1 MHHLKVLDF
10 RGEKI
15 PATRHMA
22 AAHYEGAGTG
32 RRMSYWGLSSAGPNN
47 SLYSSLNSLRSRS
60 RELVRNDPQIDGGM
74 DTLVANIV
82 GTGIT
87 PRWQLEDTG
96 LKKEIQELWNDWVKE
111 CDANG
116 ICDFYGLEALAARAM
131 IAYGTLLTSVT
142 NANLLCSS
150 SLSLK

>member
-1 MHHLKVLDF
+1 MMHHLEVLVF
-10 RGEKI
+10 MGEKI
-15 PATRHMA
+15 PVSRYMA
-22 AAHYEGAGTG
+22 ATHYERAGTG

-87 PRWQLEDTG
+87 PRWQLKDTG

-116 ICDFYGLEALAARAM
+116 ICGTDMGHEKMHFSFYQ
-131 IAYGTLLTSVT
+131 V
-142 NANLLCSS
+142 
-150 SLSLK
+150 